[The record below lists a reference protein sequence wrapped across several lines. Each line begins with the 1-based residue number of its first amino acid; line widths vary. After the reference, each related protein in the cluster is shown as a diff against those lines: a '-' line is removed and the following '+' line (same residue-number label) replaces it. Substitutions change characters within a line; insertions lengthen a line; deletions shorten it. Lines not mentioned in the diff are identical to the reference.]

1 MNKILLIGQCSLHL
15 GRMEFGNIGNYY
27 IIEPFIRELR
37 RVFPNS
43 SIKTTFQMSDSFVA
57 REDITVLP
65 IELYYDFD
73 SNQNMDLAKQE
84 YEIAKI
90 YNSTNKLLNQTP
102 YIKEVFNSDLVID
115 FSGDIW
121 GDNAD
126 MLGQDRFLTGLYKNR
141 VAQLLGVKTVML
153 AGSPGPF
160 ANQKSVDFAKTV
172 YKNMNLV
179 TTREPL
185 SLELLE
191 RNWGF
196 DVSNTR
202 ALACPA
208 FLFEASVNFSRP
220 NYFSSSKPVIG
231 FVICG
236 WNFQSGPYNKKNRDN
251 SEFIELVEYVEYLS
265 EKFDAQVCLIS
276 HSNGFDPN
284 DKNFT
289 LTHGADYELTAQLYD
304 IIMNRGRANNI
315 LLYDEIL
322 SAWDTKAL
330 ISHLDMLVSGR
341 IHGAVAGLSQ
351 SIPTVM
357 LNYKHGPA
365 AHKIRGFAKVCQCE
379 QYVAEVDN
387 PDDTKL
393 ILSQCFNKRDSYK
406 HHLNKIMP
414 EVKMLAKDNFNL
426 LKQLNK

>member
-1 MNKILLIGQCSLHL
+1 MKNILLTGQCSLHS

-43 SIKTTFQMSDSFVA
+43 SIKTTFQMSDSFA
-57 REDITVLP
+57 TRENLSVLP

-73 SNQNMDLAKQE
+73 SNQNVDLAKEE

-90 YNSTNKLLNQTP
+90 YNSTNKFPNQTP

-141 VAQLLGVKTVML
+141 VSQLLGIKTVML

-160 ANQKSVDFAKTV
+160 ANQKSVDFAKIV
-172 YKNMNLV
+172 YKNMDLV
-179 TTREPL
+179 TTREPI
-185 SLELLE
+185 SFELLKTHW
-191 RNWGF
+191 NF
-196 DVSNTR
+196 DVSNTSS
-202 ALACPA
+202 LACPA
-208 FLFEASVNFSRP
+208 FLFEGSVNFSRP
-220 NYFSSSKPVIG
+220 NCFSSSKPVIG

-236 WNFQSGPYNKKNRDN
+236 WNFQAGPYNKKNRDD
-251 SEFIELVEYVEYLS
+251 SEFTELVEYVEYLS
-265 EKFDAQVCLIS
+265 ENFDAQVCLIS
-276 HSNGFDPN
+276 HSNGFDPS

-304 IIMNRGRANNI
+304 IIMKRRRANNV

-365 AHKIRGFAKVCQCE
+365 AHKIHGFAKVCQCE
-379 QYVAEVDN
+379 QYVAEVGN
-387 PDDTKL
+387 PNDTKL
-393 ILSQCFNKRDSYK
+393 ILSECFSKRDSYK
-406 HHLNKIMP
+406 HHLDEIIP
-414 EVKMLAKDNFNL
+414 EVKTRAKNNFNL
-426 LKQLNK
+426 LKQLIG